1 MKKNIIPIAA
11 FAAVVFGAIAILAR
25 PRRSSSTS
33 TPTGTDT
40 PTTPEPHTSSGI
52 DLTQFRPGGSHRRVR
67 ISSQHDSAPHS
78 ASRDELAALL
88 QRYMREPRTGG
99 GRAVPVNQIHIPCE
113 STGRKD
119 AWFYRLTPEQQVWF
133 VILLYEQYDLSHG
146 QISKL
151 VPLSARAISRLLRDA
166 GAVRYSDRPHS
177 TGRPLAA

>member
-1 MKKNIIPIAA
+1 MKKIIIPAAA
-11 FAAVVFGAIAILAR
+11 FAAVFGAALVVCI
-25 PRRSSSTS
+25 RRSSSTS
-33 TPTGTDT
+33 TTAGTD
-40 PTTPEPHTSSGI
+40 PTTPEPHTPSGI

-78 ASRDELAALL
+78 ATRDELAALL
-88 QRYMREPRTGG
+88 RRYMREPRTGS
-99 GRAVPVNQIHIPCE
+99 GRAVPVTRLHIPCD
-113 STGRKD
+113 STGRKE

-166 GAVRYSDRPHS
+166 GAVRYSARPRPS
-177 TGRPLAA
+177 GRPLAA